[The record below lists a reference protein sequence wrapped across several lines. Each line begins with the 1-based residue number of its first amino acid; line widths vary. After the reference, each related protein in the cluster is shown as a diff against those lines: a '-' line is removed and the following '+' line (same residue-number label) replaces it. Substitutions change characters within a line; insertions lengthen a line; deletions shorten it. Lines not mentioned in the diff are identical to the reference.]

1 MLGKVLKEV
10 CIMSDW
16 TNLFNGSDLTGWRM
30 RHTDKDHAWIVEN
43 GLLINTSNAVD
54 IVSVDDFGDFQLHI
68 EYMFPEGSNS
78 GIYLRGRY
86 ELQILD
92 SLGKTYDYPAEN
104 GAIYNFK
111 RVDIEVTK
119 PAGEWQIMDVTLVGM
134 VLTVDLNGERI
145 HDEVTL
151 ENPTGGQLFNDNE
164 LSGPLMLQGDHGPVS
179 FRNIR
184 IRHL

>member
-1 MLGKVLKEV
+1 
-10 CIMSDW
+10 MSEWND
-16 TNLFNGSDLTGWRM
+16 LFNGIDLSGWRM
-30 RHTDKDHAWIVEN
+30 RHTDKDHAWAVED
-43 GLLINTSNAVD
+43 GLLVNTDSAVD
-54 IVSVDDFGDFQLHI
+54 IVTEDDFGDFDLHI
-68 EYMFPEGSNS
+68 EYMFPEDSNS

-111 RVDIEVTK
+111 RVDMEATK
-119 PAGEWQIMDVTLVGM
+119 PAGEWQIMDINLVGM
-134 VLTVDLNGERI
+134 VLTVDLNGQRI
-145 HDEVTL
+145 HDQVTL

-179 FRNIR
+179 FRNMR
-184 IRHL
+184 IRQL